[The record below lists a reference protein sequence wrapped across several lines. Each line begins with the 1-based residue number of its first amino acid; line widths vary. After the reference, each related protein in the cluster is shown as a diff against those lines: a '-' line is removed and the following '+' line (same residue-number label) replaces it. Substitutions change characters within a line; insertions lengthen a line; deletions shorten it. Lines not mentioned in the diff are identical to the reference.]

1 MTYAAPGTNTP
12 NNTKAIISAALGI
25 GGWVLWGFNWIFGF
39 FAGVFFPL
47 IICVLPLWLVQI
59 GVHIAAIPYGH
70 IALGEIQ
77 RTGEEGAP
85 FAWIGL
91 IAGYLS
97 IGLLVLSICALIAF
111 IVFFGGMGIIAAF
124 FAGME

>member
-1 MTYAAPGTNTP
+1 MPHRGRTTPTIRKLSSAP
-12 NNTKAIISAALGI
+12 LGI
-25 GGWVLWGFNWIFGF
+25 GGWILWGFNWLFGF

-70 IALGEIQ
+70 IALSEIK

-97 IGLLVLSICALIAF
+97 VGLLVLSICALIAF
-111 IVFFGGMGIIAAF
+111 IVFGGGLAVLTALLADPSF
-124 FAGME
+124 NP